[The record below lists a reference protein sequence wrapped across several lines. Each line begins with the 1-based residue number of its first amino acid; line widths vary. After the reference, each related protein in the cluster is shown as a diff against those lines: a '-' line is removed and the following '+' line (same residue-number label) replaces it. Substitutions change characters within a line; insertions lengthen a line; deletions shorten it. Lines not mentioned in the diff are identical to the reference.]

1 MMYDIIIVGAGPAGL
16 SAAIY
21 GVRSGKSVLVLEK
34 STYGGQIINTPEV
47 ENYPG
52 IQKISGYEFATNLYN
67 QAVNLGAEVVYEEVT
82 AIEEQ
87 GELKKVVTKDHVYE
101 CHSVI
106 LATGARNRR
115 LGLDREEELTGAGVS
130 YCATCDGMFFRGK
143 DVAVAGGGNTALE
156 DALFLS
162 NYCKTVYLIHRRE
175 EFRGEKK
182 ILDALRE
189 KENVVFILNAN
200 VIRLNGE
207 DRLSSVTVKDKNTGE
222 EKDIPVSGIFVA
234 IGQEPVNQPFE
245 DLVKMDDHGYIISG
259 EECGT
264 SMEGVFTAGD
274 CRTKQVRQ
282 LTTAASD
289 GAVAAL
295 QACNYISG
303 V

>member
-21 GVRSGKSVLVLEK
+21 GVRAGKHVLVLEK

-67 QAVNLGAEVVYEEVT
+67 QAVGLGAEVVYEEVT
-82 AIEEQ
+82 AIEDQE
-87 GELKKVVTKDHVYE
+87 ELKKVVTKDHVYE
-101 CHSVI
+101 CHTII
-106 LATGARNRR
+106 LATGARNRK

-156 DALFLS
+156 DALFLT
-162 NYCKTVYLIHRRE
+162 NYCNTVYLIHRRE

-189 KENVVFILNAN
+189 KENVVFVLNAN
-200 VIRLNGE
+200 VIGLNGE
-207 DRLSSVTVKDKNTGE
+207 ERLSSVTVKDKNTGE

-234 IGQEPVNQPFE
+234 IGQEPANQPFE
-245 DLVKMDDHGYIISG
+245 NIVKIDDHGYIISG

-274 CRTKQVRQ
+274 CRTKTVRQ